1 MSKSGMTLI
10 VKTIVRL
17 LFPILLLFGA
27 YVILHGHLT
36 PGGGFPGGV
45 IIATSVAMLVLAF
58 GYSQSKEV
66 VGDVHTES
74 LESFGALML
83 VVLGIIGIIIVGS
96 FLGESPSLAGVP
108 GELFSGG
115 FLPLLNIGVGIKVG
129 AGLVTIVYA
138 MISFEGGE

>member
-10 VKTIVRL
+10 VKTVVRL
-17 LFPILLLFGA
+17 LFPVLLLFGA

-58 GYSQSKEV
+58 GYSQSKDV
-66 VGDVHTES
+66 VGDIHTET
-74 LESFGALML
+74 LESLGALML
-83 VVLGIIGIIIVGS
+83 VVLGIIGILIVGN
-96 FLGESPSLAGVP
+96 FLGEVPSLGQL

-115 FLPLLNIGVGIKVG
+115 NLPILNIGVGVKVG

-138 MISFEGGE
+138 MISFEGEK